1 MTVAD
6 RRATTAARGPIA
18 SELAAL
24 LAAATV
30 TETRTARGLDGRWP
44 LISTTLPV
52 AAIDPIDL
60 FAAARSLDLEAA
72 LWLQPAVGR
81 SIVGIG
87 RAWATEAGGPDRFS
101 AATSAWRALLADA
114 LGSGATTDALEAG
127 PTLLGGLGFTGLTP
141 GAEDPWAPFGPAS
154 LVLPSFGVARSGAST
169 TLTVAAGP
177 DQIDGLDPEGLERR
191 WDELA
196 RRAGDLRG
204 GAMHGPT
211 EAPDVPSDGSPQ
223 SGALRVIDER
233 PDRAAWERTVGLFAG
248 AVGRGRIDKV
258 VLARRVVLRAPADL
272 DVVAALRH
280 LARTAPESTT
290 FAFVRDGM
298 TFLGATP
305 ERLVRTVGR
314 SFETVAIAGS
324 AARGTDPW
332 EDARFAAALLASEKD
347 REEHAVVVDMLRAS
361 LTPIVETL
369 DVADTPAILPLR
381 HVQHLVTP
389 ISGRLRDEAGLLAL
403 AQRLHPTPAVG
414 GAPRDVALSLIAEHE
429 GFDRGWYAGPIG
441 WLGADG
447 DGELMVALRC
457 GLVAGTQATLFA
469 GCGIVADSDPSRE
482 WEESRLKLRTMTAAL
497 GRFVEE
503 DR

>member
-6 RRATTAARGPIA
+6 RPATTAARGRIA
-18 SELAAL
+18 SELATL
-24 LAAATV
+24 LATATV
-30 TETRTARGLDGRWP
+30 RDRGGAWP
-44 LISTTLPV
+44 LISTTMPV
-52 AAIDPIDL
+52 ADTDPIDL

-72 LWLQPAVGR
+72 LWLQPAADR

-87 RAWATEAGGPDRFS
+87 RAWAVEPDGPERCS
-101 AATSAWRALLADA
+101 AAAAAWRALMVDA
-114 LGSGATTDALEAG
+114 IGSGAKTATPEAG
-127 PTLLGGLGFTGLTP
+127 PTLLGGLGFTGRKP
-141 GAEDPWAPFGPAS
+141 EADDAWAAFGPAS
-154 LVLPSFGVARSGAST
+154 LVLPSFGVARNGART
-169 TLTVAAGP
+169 ILTVAAGP
-177 DQIDGLDPEGLERR
+177 DQIGGLDPARLERQ

-196 RRAGDLRG
+196 GRAGDLRDAAIDG
-204 GAMHGPT
+204 RLAV
-211 EAPDVPSDGSPQ
+211 PDVARDASSGESVAP
-223 SGALRVIDER
+223 GALHVIDRR
-233 PDRAAWERTVGLFAG
+233 PDRPAWERTVALFAG

-258 VLARRVVLRAPADL
+258 VLARRVVFRAAADL

-280 LARTAPESTT
+280 LARTAPESTI
-290 FAFVRDGM
+290 FAFVRGGT

-305 ERLVRTVGR
+305 ERLVRTIGR

-324 AARGTDPW
+324 VARGQDPL

-369 DVADTPAILPLR
+369 VVADAPAILPLR

-389 ISGRLRDEAGLLAL
+389 VTGTTRDEGGLLAL

-414 GAPRDVALSLIAEHE
+414 GAPRDVALALINEHE

-447 DGELMVALRC
+447 DGELMVALRS
-457 GLVAGTQATLFA
+457 GLVTGPTATLFA
-469 GCGIVADSDPSRE
+469 GCGIVADSDPAQE
-482 WEESRLKLRTMTAAL
+482 WEESRLKLRTMIAAL
-497 GRFVEE
+497 GGVEAD